1 MPRDLQP
8 DRKLFGTTLALCLV
22 GALMVFSA
30 SAITARDEHGSAYY
44 FLLRQLLW
52 LVLGIGGMF
61 TLMNC
66 DYRKLRQ
73 PKVIFTALSVTLTML
88 IAVFFLDRSHDTHR
102 WIRVGPLSLQPS
114 ELAKLALIVFLAWF
128 LETRTAPR
136 GFGVNNLRRTLLP
149 AVGTA
154 LFIVLLVYKEPDMG
168 TACMIFF
175 IAAVMLFVAGLS
187 FKYIGIAAAAAMPVI
202 YFAVAGS
209 AYRLQRVETFFS
221 PGADPQGHGFQL
233 LQSLIAVGSGGF
245 SGVGLMESR
254 QKLFFLPEAHTDF
267 IFSVIAEELG
277 YIGAVIVIVLFAVYG
292 WRALV
297 AAMKAPDDFGRFL
310 GIGIATM
317 VVGQALINLSVV
329 LGLVPTK
336 GIPLPFVSYGGSNLL
351 GMLLATGVL
360 LNISQ
365 HVDET

>member
-1 MPRDLQP
+1 
-8 DRKLFGTTLALCLV
+8 
-22 GALMVFSA
+22 
-30 SAITARDEHGSAYY
+30 
-44 FLLRQLLW
+44 
-52 LVLGIGGMF
+52 
-61 TLMNC
+61 
-66 DYRKLRQ
+66 
-73 PKVIFTALSVTLTML
+73 
-88 IAVFFLDRSHDTHR
+88 
-102 WIRVGPLSLQPS
+102 
-114 ELAKLALIVFLAWF
+114 
-128 LETRTAPR
+128 
-136 GFGVNNLRRTLLP
+136 
-149 AVGTA
+149 
-154 LFIVLLVYKEPDMG
+154 
-168 TACMIFF
+168 
-175 IAAVMLFVAGLS
+175 
-187 FKYIGIAAAAAMPVI
+187 MPVV

-221 PGADPQGHGFQL
+221 PGSDPQGHGFQL

-277 YIGAVIVIVLFAVYG
+277 YIGAVIVIVLFAIYG

-297 AAMKAPDDFGRFL
+297 SAMKAPDDFGRYL

-336 GIPLPFVSYGGSNLL
+336 GIPLPFISYGGSNLL